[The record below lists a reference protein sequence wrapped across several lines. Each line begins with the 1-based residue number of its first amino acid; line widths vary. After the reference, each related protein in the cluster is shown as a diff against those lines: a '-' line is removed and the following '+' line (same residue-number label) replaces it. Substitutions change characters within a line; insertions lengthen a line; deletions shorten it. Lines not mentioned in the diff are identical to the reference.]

1 MYTLNFE
8 IVYIYIYLMYFS
20 LLFNDLKRKYYFYF
34 INEKNKIRRININN
48 ILCYKRYNNVTL

>member
-20 LLFNDLKRKYYFYF
+20 LPYNGLKRKYHFYF
-34 INEKNKIRRININN
+34 INEKNKIIA
-48 ILCYKRYNNVTL
+48 LEE

>member
-34 INEKNKIRRININN
+34 SNEKNKIIA
-48 ILCYKRYNNVTL
+48 LEE